1 MSQQNIDFGTFP
13 DDPDADAI
21 RTAFQKVQNNFNEL
35 FSTTTAGEVIS
46 VNRSPGAGIQVNSP
60 TGNVVITA
68 NIACVQVSTS
78 SLSIGQGGNG
88 GTSATITGSAQ
99 TLVIDINPANVF
111 SNNFAAVGGGL
122 ANLTGTLTTAASAQP
137 NITSVGTLTSLT
149 VTANITA
156 GNVYANSG
164 IVSAASLAGTLTAAS
179 SSQPNITSVGTLTS
193 LTMAGTGNIAGGNA
207 VSANYFF
214 GDGGGLSN
222 LSVSAGSNLTN
233 GTSNIVIAPSGNVT
247 TSVAGNANIIVA
259 TGTGV
264 NVAGY
269 LTASNN
275 VTANRLIST
284 VATGTAPLTVTSTT
298 QVANL
303 NVATAGLATYA
314 STANAV
320 AGSNVSGTVPSAT
333 NSSAILNNVQTTGT
347 YYPAFI
353 SSTSNG
359 NYTIASNIG
368 FSANLANGAFIANTF
383 VGNFQGNIS
392 GNITVNGANT
402 QVLFNDVGNAN
413 ATAGFTFDKVT
424 NVVTITGNLTSANA
438 NLGNAAR
445 ANFFI
450 GSGNNLSNIQGANV
464 SGAVTFA
471 TTANSVSGSNVSG
484 AVAFATTANSV
495 AGANVSGTVANAT
508 YAVSSGS
515 ANTAATVTTNAQP
528 NITSVGTLTSLTVT
542 GNVNTGNISATN
554 HTGTTSNLT
563 GQYITTLATGTAPFV
578 VNSTTQ
584 VANLNVAT
592 AGTANSATTAATVTT
607 NAQPNITSTGILT
620 SLAVNG
626 TVTANSFTSNIATG
640 TAPFTVTSTTQVAN
654 LSVATA
660 GSANTA
666 ATVTTA
672 AQPNIT
678 SVGTLSSLAV
688 TANITAG
695 NVNANSGTIRGNY
708 FIGDGGGLSNIN
720 IAAGSSIVN
729 GNSNVIV
736 TANGNVLTSVAG
748 NANILVVTGTGAN
761 ITGTLNATGIISGN
775 HSGNFSGNVTTAAQ
789 ANITSLGTLTG
800 LTSNGTVNFANAS
813 NVNLGSNSN
822 VRITG
827 GTNGFFLQT
836 DGSGN
841 LLWTNAA
848 LVPVPGVNTQVIFNN
863 AGSYG
868 SNSNFTYNSAL
879 STLTVPNIAATLTAG
894 PQTGINAVGTLTSLI
909 VAGSISAAN
918 VNGGN
923 TVSANFLTGTLT
935 TAAQPNITSIGTLAS
950 LTVTGNVTGANII
963 GTHYGAATGLT
974 SIPGANVTGTV
985 ANATYAVTS
994 GSTTTAATVTTNA
1007 QPNITSTGTLT
1018 SLTVTG
1024 TINSGNL
1031 STGGTLTVNGTGVSS
1046 INGNLNMNSKYVVS
1060 VSDPVNA
1067 QDAATKNY
1075 VDTLV
1080 STGIAY
1086 HPAVSAAT
1094 TTTLASTTGGTITY
1108 NNGASGVGAN
1118 LVTTGSFNLIDT
1130 ANVQTVGT
1138 RILVKDEITQ
1148 AWNGVYTWA
1157 NATTI
1162 VRATDADT
1170 YGPAGATDLSENDYF
1185 FVNNGSV
1192 NRGTSWVVTTAG
1204 TIIFGTTAITFSQF
1218 SSSQTYSAGTGLTLT
1233 STTFSVN
1240 ASQTQIT
1247 AVGTLGSLAVTANA
1261 NVGALY
1267 ASGAVQG
1274 STLTSNIAT
1283 GTAPITVTSTT
1294 LVPNLYV
1301 ARSNISE
1308 FANTTLVTTGTY
1320 YPTFVN
1326 ATSGN
1331 LARVA
1336 NGIYVAN
1343 IANGSLAATTF
1354 VGALSG
1360 AATTAG
1366 TVTNSSQPNITS
1378 TGTLTSLTASGNI
1391 TTTGNVTGTHYGAA
1405 TGLTSIP
1412 GANVTGTVANAT
1424 YSTTAG
1430 TATTATTAVTAATV
1444 TTAAQPNITSVGSLT
1459 SLTVSGN
1466 ITTGNISGANLISAN
1481 FITASGNITATNVNS
1496 SGSGGNITNAN
1507 VISAN
1512 TFTASGNI
1520 SAGNANLGNAV
1531 IANYF
1536 IGNLYG
1542 TANSA
1547 TIATSATT
1555 AGTVTTGAQPNIT
1568 SVGTLTALG
1577 VNGNISAV
1585 NITSTIGVFTGNGS
1599 GLTSITGANVTGTV
1613 PSATSATTAGT
1624 VTTAAQ
1630 PNITSVGTLTSMIS
1644 SGNIQG
1650 ANIIT
1655 TGYNIR
1661 SVGTGISAAGSTQ
1674 GTATILSKEI
1684 NIVSTVASA
1693 SGVQLPT
1700 AVAGM
1705 VITITNTSANSLL
1718 VYPAAS
1724 TAINTLAINVG
1735 FTQTTGATIQFIAPT
1750 ATQWYT
1756 VGGTYA

>member
-60 TGNVVITA
+60 TGNVIITA
-68 NIACVQVSTS
+68 NIACVQVATS

-99 TLVIDINPANVF
+99 TLFVDINPANVF

-137 NITSVGTLTSLT
+137 NITSVGTLASLT
-149 VTANITA
+149 ITANITA

-164 IVSAASLAGTLTAAS
+164 TVGASSLVGTLTAAA
-179 SSQPNITSVGTLTS
+179 SSQPNITSVGTLTA
-193 LTMAGTGNIAGGNA
+193 LTMASTGNIAGGNA

-214 GDGGGLSN
+214 GDGSGLTN
-222 LSVSAGSNLTN
+222 LSVSAGSNLIN
-233 GTSNIVIAPSGNVT
+233 GTSNVVVGLSGNVT

-269 LTASNN
+269 VTASND
-275 VTANRLIST
+275 VTANKLIST
-284 VATGTAPLTVTSTT
+284 VAIGTAPLTVTSTT

-314 STANAV
+314 TTANAV
-320 AGSNVSGTVPSAT
+320 AGANVSGTVANAT
-333 NSSAILNNVQTTGT
+333 NSSAVLNNVQITGT

-359 NYTIASNIG
+359 NYTIASNSG

-402 QVLFNDVGNAN
+402 QVLFNDAGNAN
-413 ATAGFTFDKVT
+413 ATSGFTFDKVT
-424 NVVTITGNLTSANA
+424 NVVTMSGNLFTTNA
-438 NLGNAAR
+438 NLGNAVTG
-445 ANFFI
+445 NYFI

-464 SGAVTFA
+464 AGAVAYA
-471 TTANSVSGSNVSG
+471 TTANSVSGGNVSG
-484 AVAFATTANSV
+484 AVTYATTANSV

-515 ANTAATVTTNAQP
+515 ATTAATVTTNAQP
-528 NITSVGTLTSLTVT
+528 NITSTGTLTSLIVS
-542 GNVNTGNISATN
+542 GNVNTGNTSATTY
-554 HTGTTSNLT
+554 TGTTSNIT

-607 NAQPNITSTGILT
+607 NAQPNITSTGTLT
-620 SLAVNG
+620 SLGVSG
-626 TVTANSFTSNIATG
+626 TVTASTLVSNVATG

-660 GSANTA
+660 GTA
-666 ATVTTA
+666 TTAGTVTTA

-688 TANITAG
+688 TANVTAG
-695 NVNANSGTIRGNY
+695 NVFANSGTIKGNY

-736 TANGNVLTSVAG
+736 TTNGNVLTSVSG

-800 LTSNGTVNFANAS
+800 LTSNGTVNFANAA

-827 GTNGFFLQT
+827 GTSGYFLQT

-841 LLWTNAA
+841 LVWTNAA
-848 LVPVPGVNTQVIFNN
+848 LVPVPGVNTQVIYNN

-868 SNSNFTYNSAL
+868 SNANFTYNSAL

-909 VAGSISAAN
+909 VSGSISAAN

-923 TVSANFLTGTLT
+923 TVSANFLTGVLT
-935 TAAQPNITSIGTLAS
+935 TAAQPNITTIGTLTS
-950 LTVTGNVTGANII
+950 LTVTGNITGANLI
-963 GTHYGAATGLT
+963 GNHFGAATGLT

-994 GSTTTAATVTTNA
+994 GSTTTSATVTTNA
-1007 QPNITSTGTLT
+1007 QPNITSVGTLT
-1018 SLTVTG
+1018 SLTVSG

-1046 INGNLNMNSKYVVS
+1046 INGNLNMNSKNVVA

-1086 HPAVSAAT
+1086 HPAVVAAT
-1094 TTTLASTTGGTITY
+1094 TTTLAITTGGTITY

-1138 RILVKDEITQ
+1138 RILVKNEVTQ
-1148 AWNGVYTWA
+1148 AWNGIYTWA
-1157 NATTI
+1157 NSTTI

-1185 FVNNGSV
+1185 FVTSGSV
-1192 NRGTSWVVTTAG
+1192 NIGTSWVVTTSG

-1247 AVGTLGSLAVTANA
+1247 SVGTLGSLAVTANA

-1267 ASGAVQG
+1267 ATGVVQG
-1274 STLTSNIAT
+1274 STLTSTIAT

-1294 LVPNLYV
+1294 VVPNLYV
-1301 ARSNISE
+1301 SRSNVSE
-1308 FANTTLVTTGTY
+1308 FANTTLATTGTY

-1336 NGIYVAN
+1336 NAVYVAN

-1366 TVTNSSQPNITS
+1366 TVTNPAQPNITS

-1459 SLTVSGN
+1459 GLTVSGN

-1481 FITASGNITATNVNS
+1481 FFTASGNITANNVNS

-1520 SAGNANLGNAV
+1520 TAGNANLGNAV

-1536 IGNLYG
+1536 IGTLYG
-1542 TANSA
+1542 TANTA

-1555 AGTVTTGAQPNIT
+1555 AGTVTSGAQPNIT
-1568 SVGTLTALG
+1568 SVGTLTSLG
-1577 VNGNISAV
+1577 VNGAISAV
-1585 NITSTIGVFTGNGS
+1585 NITATIGVFTGNGS
-1599 GLTSITGANVTGTV
+1599 GLSAIAGANVTGIV

-1630 PNITSVGTLTSMIS
+1630 PNITSVGTLTSLIS

-1650 ANIIT
+1650 ANIIA
-1655 TGYNIR
+1655 TGYHIR

-1705 VITITNTSANSLL
+1705 VVIITNTNANSLL

-1724 TAINTLAINVG
+1724 TSINTLAINVG
-1735 FTQTTGATIQFIAPT
+1735 FTQPSGATIQFIAPT

>member
-35 FSTTTAGEVIS
+35 FATTTAGEVIS

-68 NIACVQVSTS
+68 NIACVQVATS

-88 GTSATITGSAQ
+88 GTSATITQSSQ
-99 TLVIDINPANVF
+99 TLVVDINPANVF

-122 ANLTGTLTTAASAQP
+122 ANITGTLTTAASAQP
-137 NITSVGTLTSLT
+137 NITSVGTLSSLA
-149 VTANITA
+149 VTANVTA

-164 IVSAASLAGTLTAAS
+164 IIKATSLIGTLTAAA

-193 LTMAGTGNIAGGNA
+193 LTMASTGNITGGNA
-207 VSANYFF
+207 VTANYFI
-214 GDGGGLSN
+214 GDGSGLTN
-222 LSVSAGSNLTN
+222 LSVSAGSNIIN
-233 GTSNIVIAPSGNVT
+233 GTSNVVVGLSGNVT

-269 LTASNN
+269 VTSSGD
-275 VTANRLIST
+275 VTANKLIST

-314 STANAV
+314 TTANAV
-320 AGSNVSGTVPSAT
+320 AGANVSGTVANAT
-333 NSSAILNNVQTTGT
+333 NSSAVLNNVQTTGT
-347 YYPAFI
+347 YYPAFV
-353 SSTSNG
+353 SSTANG

-402 QVLFNDVGNAN
+402 QVLFNDAGNAN
-413 ATAGFTFDKVT
+413 ATSGFTFDKLT
-424 NVVTITGNLTSANA
+424 NLVSITGNLTSANA
-438 NLGNAAR
+438 NLGNAVL

-450 GSGNNLSNIQGANV
+450 GSGNNLSNIQGSNV
-464 SGAVTFA
+464 SGAVAYA
-471 TTANSVSGSNVSG
+471 TTANAVAGSNVSG
-484 AVAFATTANSV
+484 AVAYATTANSV

-515 ANTAATVTTNAQP
+515 ATTAATVTTNAQP
-528 NITSVGTLTSLTVT
+528 NITSVGTLSSLIVTTSVSAGTVSAT
-542 GNVNTGNISATN
+542 GNVSGGNI
-554 HTGTTSNLT
+554 TTA
-563 GQYITTLATGTAPFV
+563 GQVVSSIATGTAPLV
-578 VNSTTQ
+578 VTSTTQ
-584 VANLNVAT
+584 VANLNAAT

-607 NAQPNITSTGILT
+607 NAQPNITSVGTLT
-620 SLAVNG
+620 SLGVSG
-626 TVTANSFTSNIATG
+626 TVTASTLVSNVATG
-640 TAPFTVTSTTQVAN
+640 TAPFIVTSTTQVAN

-660 GSANTA
+660 GSATTA
-666 ATVTTA
+666 GTVTTA

-688 TANITAG
+688 TANVTAG
-695 NVNANSGTIRGNY
+695 NVYANSGTIKGNY

-748 NANILVVTGTGAN
+748 NANILIVTGTGVN
-761 ITGTLNATGIISGN
+761 VTGTLNATGVISGN

-789 ANITSLGTLTG
+789 GNITSLGTLTG
-800 LTSNGTVNFANAS
+800 LTSNGTVNFANAA

-827 GTNGFFLQT
+827 GTSGYFLQT

-841 LLWTNAA
+841 LVWTNAA
-848 LVPVPGVNTQVIFNN
+848 LVPVPGVNTQVIYNN

-879 STLTVPNIAATLTAG
+879 STLTVPNIAGTLTSG

-923 TVSANFLTGTLT
+923 TVSANFLTGVLT
-935 TAAQPNITSIGTLAS
+935 TGAQPNITSVGTLSS
-950 LTVTGNVTGANII
+950 LTVTGNITGANLI
-963 GTHYGAATGLT
+963 GNHFGAATGLT

-994 GSTTTAATVTTNA
+994 GATTTAGTVTTNA
-1007 QPNITSTGTLT
+1007 QPNITSVGTLS

-1024 TINSGNL
+1024 TLSSGNV
-1031 STGGTLTVNGTGVSS
+1031 STGGILTVNGTGVSS
-1046 INGNLNMNSKYVVS
+1046 INGNLNMNSKYVVA

-1086 HPAVSAAT
+1086 HPAVVAAT
-1094 TTTLASTTGGTITY
+1094 TTTLAITTSGTITY
-1108 NNGASGVGAN
+1108 NNGANGVGAN

-1138 RILVKDEITQ
+1138 RILVKNEVTQ

-1157 NATTI
+1157 NSTTI
-1162 VRATDADT
+1162 VRATDADS

-1185 FVNNGSV
+1185 FVTSGSV
-1192 NRGTSWVVTTAG
+1192 NIGTSWVVTTSG

-1247 AVGTLGSLAVTANA
+1247 SVGTLGSLAVTANA

-1267 ASGAVQG
+1267 ATGAVQG
-1274 STLTSNIAT
+1274 STLTSTVAT
-1283 GTAPITVTSTT
+1283 GTAPVIVTSTT
-1294 LVPNLYV
+1294 FVPNLYV
-1301 ARSNISE
+1301 ARANISDYDSV
-1308 FANTTLVTTGTY
+1308 TLATTGTY

-1326 ATSGN
+1326 ATNGN

-1336 NGIYVAN
+1336 NGVYVAN
-1343 IANGSLAATTF
+1343 IANGSLSATTF
-1354 VGALSG
+1354 VGSLSG
-1360 AATTAG
+1360 SATTAG
-1366 TVTNSSQPNITS
+1366 TVTNNAQPNITS
-1378 TGTLTSLTASGNI
+1378 VGTLTSLTASGNI
-1391 TTTGNVTGTHYGAA
+1391 TTTGNVTGTHYGSAI
-1405 TGLTSIP
+1405 GLTSIP

-1424 YSTTAG
+1424 YSVTAG

-1444 TTAAQPNITSVGSLT
+1444 TTAAQPNITSVGTLT
-1459 SLTVSGN
+1459 GL
-1466 ITTGNISGANLISAN
+1466 
-1481 FITASGNITATNVNS
+1481 
-1496 SGSGGNITNAN
+1496 
-1507 VISAN
+1507 
-1512 TFTASGNI
+1512 
-1520 SAGNANLGNAV
+1520 
-1531 IANYF
+1531 
-1536 IGNLYG
+1536 
-1542 TANSA
+1542 
-1547 TIATSATT
+1547 TIATGGSIAGGNLVSATFVTGTLTTAAQPNITSVGTLTALNANGTVTAVAFTANTGVFTGNGSGLTNINGANVTGTIANATYATTAGSATT

-1585 NITSTIGVFTGNGS
+1585 NITATIGVFTGNGS

-1613 PSATSATTAGT
+1613 PNATFATTSGT

-1630 PNITSVGTLTSMIS
+1630 PNITSLGTLTSITS

-1655 TGYNIR
+1655 TGYHIR

-1674 GTATILSKEI
+1674 GTATGISKEI
-1684 NIVSTVASA
+1684 NIVSTVS
-1693 SGVQLPT
+1693 SSQGVQLPT

-1705 VITITNTSANSLL
+1705 VVIITNTSANSLL

-1724 TAINTLAINVG
+1724 SYINTLAINVG
-1735 FTQTTGATIQFIAPT
+1735 FTQPAGATIQFIAPT
-1750 ATQWYT
+1750 TTQWYT